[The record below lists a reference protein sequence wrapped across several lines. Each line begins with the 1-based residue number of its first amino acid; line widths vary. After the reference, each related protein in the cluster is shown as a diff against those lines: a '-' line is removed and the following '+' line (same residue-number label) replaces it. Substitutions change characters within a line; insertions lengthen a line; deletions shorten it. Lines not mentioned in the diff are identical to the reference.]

1 MPFYNDLRPKKD
13 FAERDFERVFP
24 DMPQAEKLRCITG
37 LIALRRMLARE
48 VRPRRTEQNLLVA
61 SWNIA
66 NLGDDGRLPESLYFI
81 AEILSVFDLIAVQEV
96 TANLTDLDRIMR
108 ILGPN
113 WRYIYNDPARG
124 PGSNDESSAYLYN
137 TDRVNP
143 TGLTGE
149 LSVWTDEMGAALRD
163 GAGEEMQT
171 LTRFAAQRPPYI
183 TEFTTRWKRFSMINL
198 HLQPSD
204 SREDADIR
212 QKEIQLVLDALAAN
226 DGQRWAENVILVGDM
241 NFFRG
246 RDDATIDLLHAAG
259 FWESAGLVGQQTN
272 LATGAG
278 AQVYDRMFFSVGDY
292 FRIARVEQS
301 DGSTLEQGGV
311 VPIYDAVMGEDTWQA
326 YHEEVIA
333 KGKTAAE
340 KQARRDD
347 LDIAWEYFRRHF
359 RWRQLSDHLP
369 IWVELETDDTTAFLT
384 GNAEDIASE
393 RIA

>member
-1 MPFYNDLRPKKD
+1 MPFYNDLRPMEDYAK
-13 FAERDFERVFP
+13 RDFERVFP
-24 DMPQAEKLRCITG
+24 NMTGREKLRCISG
-37 LIALRRMLARE
+37 LISLREMLAE
-48 VRPRRTEQNLLVA
+48 KVRPRRTEQNLLVA

-96 TANLTDLDRIMR
+96 TANLADLDRIMR

-149 LSVWTDEMGAALRD
+149 LSVWTDEMGDALRD

-198 HLQPSD
+198 HLQPSN
-204 SREDADIR
+204 SRANADIR

-241 NFFRG
+241 NFFQN

-259 FWESAGLVGQQTN
+259 FWESAGLVGRQTN
-272 LATGAG
+272 LATGSG

-292 FRIARVEQS
+292 FRIARVAQP
-301 DGSTLEQGGV
+301 DGSMQEQGGV
-311 VPIYDAVMGEDTWQA
+311 VPVYDAVMGEQNWQV

-340 KQARRDD
+340 RQARRDD
-347 LDIAWEYFRRHF
+347 LGIAWAYFRQHY

-369 IWVELETDDTTAFLT
+369 IWVELETDDTNAFLQ
-384 GNAEDIASE
+384 GNAADIAGE
-393 RIA
+393 PVA